1 MRKTHPTGLSTR
13 VNPTTGKR
21 QYRARIQDP
30 MAPRL
35 PSGRTKQ
42 ISSKWFDARS
52 EALDWLEKQR
62 HTKRTVGT
70 VTFNRTVT
78 VGNAC
83 DEWLETAKK
92 VGIDGRRTIEETTS
106 AQYAFLI
113 RKYIKPSIG
122 LLRIADLTKPMIM
135 KWRDNQVSG
144 IGKDATKR
152 ALGVVRQVLAYQAVL
167 GNIPHNPASEVKLA
181 AAAKKKR
188 RSTVDIDDDPD
199 DAPVTDYMSPEDVRA
214 ILHTVDTISAAGK
227 LATDARLS
235 KPLSPGNQAKRRE
248 AWIKYRAL
256 IYLLFG
262 GGMRIGE
269 ACALQWKHIL
279 WGQSAINIRQA
290 YKRTGRGKAKIGP
303 PKNAASLRTI
313 TVGPEVMSL
322 LRVLY
327 VSKNARTETQF
338 VFGTDEPP
346 SPSNIRNRCWVPL
359 MTEARL
365 LAANGRVLWSPH
377 DCRHYH
383 ASALINANKP
393 LQQVSERLGHA
404 NTVVTQTVYA
414 HLFKKLKG
422 LGNTL
427 GIEMEGALLGKG

>member
-1 MRKTHPTGLSTR
+1 M
-13 VNPTTGKR
+13 
-21 QYRARIQDP
+21 
-30 MAPRL
+30 
-35 PSGRTKQ
+35 
-42 ISSKWFDARS
+42 
-52 EALDWLEKQR
+52 
-62 HTKRTVGT
+62 
-70 VTFNRTVT
+70 
-78 VGNAC
+78 
-83 DEWLETAKK
+83 
-92 VGIDGRRTIEETTS
+92 GIDGRRPIEETTS

-122 LLRIADLTKPMIM
+122 LLRIADLTKPMILR
-135 KWRDNQVSG
+135 WRVNQVSE

-152 ALGVVRQVLAYQAVL
+152 ALGVVRQVLAYQAVI
-167 GNIPHNPASEVKLA
+167 GSIPHNPASEVKLA

-188 RSTVDIDDDPD
+188 RSTVGIDDDPD
-199 DAPVTDYMSPEDVRA
+199 DVPVSDYMAPEDVRA
-214 ILHTVDTISAAGK
+214 MLHTVDIISATGK
-227 LATDARLS
+227 LATDAQSS
-235 KPLSPGNQAKRRE
+235 KPMSPGNQAKRRK

-256 IYLLFG
+256 IYLLVAG
-262 GGMRIGE
+262 GLRIGE

-279 WGQSAINIRQA
+279 WGDSAIDIRQA
-290 YKRTGRGKAKIGP
+290 YKRTGKGKAKIGP

-322 LRVLY
+322 LHALHA
-327 VSKNARTETQF
+327 SENTRTEPQF

-359 MTEARL
+359 MTEAKL
-365 LAANGRVLWSPH
+365 LMANGRLLWALH

-383 ASALINANKP
+383 ASALINANRP

-427 GIEMEGALLGKG
+427 GIEMESALLGKG